1 METRARLRRIAEA
14 GAEVGVVAKM
24 AEAGVEVEAKRGV
37 EVTLTAGAEV
47 EAEVTHTA
55 VREVDPTLI
64 LPTILEAVPDLR
76 LFTRVREA
84 DPTTPPIL
92 QGPGPEQGLPP

>member
-1 METRARLRRIAEA
+1 MRRRIAEA

-37 EVTLTAGAEV
+37 EVTLTAGAGV

-55 VREVDPTLI
+55 DREADLTHI

-76 LFTRVREA
+76 HSTRVHEV
-84 DPTTPPIL
+84 DHTTPPIL

>member
-1 METRARLRRIAEA
+1 MGTRAREGRIVEA
-14 GAEVGVVAKM
+14 GAEVGAG
-24 AEAGVEVEAKRGV
+24 ARREEAEVEAKV

-47 EAEVTHTA
+47 EAAVTHTA
-55 VREVDPTLI
+55 DREADLTHI

-76 LFTRVREA
+76 HSTRVHEV
-84 DPTTPPIL
+84 DHTTPPIL